1 MADRVSGPQR
11 SRTLYRL
18 VTLAGALL
26 LGACSTVV
34 PRGPAQAPVP
44 PRQASQPTRPA
55 DNGDVVAGVPQDA
68 ARSRVA
74 LLVPLSGS
82 NAGVGRSLANATQ
95 LALLDT
101 RNQQVRITS
110 YDTALGAAAAA
121 QRAVADGAQLIL
133 GPLLA
138 EDVRAVAPIARRA
151 RVPVLSFS
159 NDTGVAGGGT
169 YLLGYAPA
177 QAVERVVAFARS
189 RGVTTFAGLVPNAL
203 YGQRASTAFLRAVEQ
218 GGGRV
223 VSLQTYD
230 RAAGS
235 LPGAAARLGRDG
247 PFGAVLLADAT
258 ATAAVAAPLVK
269 RASPTAQLLGTELWN
284 ADSGTA
290 ARGALDAAWY
300 ASVPDN
306 LYRQYARNYRAR
318 FNAAPYRL
326 SSLGYDAVLL
336 VVRIARD
343 WQVGQPFPE
352 ARLRDAD
359 GFSGIDGAFRFGR
372 DGIAERALEVK
383 QISGG
388 TTTVVSAAPSGFV
401 E

>member
-1 MADRVSGPQR
+1 MAERVTGPQR

-34 PRGPAQAPVP
+34 PRGPAQQSVP
-44 PRQASQPTRPA
+44 PRQTTQPTRPA
-55 DNGDVVAGVPQDA
+55 DNGDVVTGVPQDA

-110 YDTALGAAAAA
+110 YDTATGAGVAA
-121 QRAVADGAQLIL
+121 QRAIADGAQLIL

-138 EDVRAVAPIARRA
+138 EDVRAVSPIARRA
-151 RVPVLSFS
+151 GVPVLSFS
-159 NDTGVAGGGT
+159 NDTGVAGNGT

-177 QAVERVVAFARS
+177 QAVERVVSYAKG
-189 RGVTTFAGLVPNAL
+189 RGVTTFGALVPNAL
-203 YGQRASTAFLRAVEQ
+203 YGQRVSTSFLRAVEQ

-230 RAAGS
+230 RAPGS

-258 ATAAVAAPLVK
+258 ATAATAAPLVK
-269 RASPTAQLLGTELWN
+269 RASPTTQLLGTELWN
-284 ADSGTA
+284 ADTSA
-290 ARGALDAAWY
+290 ARSALDGAWY

-343 WQVGQPFPE
+343 WQVGRPFPE

-383 QISGG
+383 QIGGG
-388 TTTVVSAAPSGFV
+388 TATVVSPAPSGFV
-401 E
+401 D